1 MKLIRVALPVPLHRY
16 FDYLPLENSI
26 PVKGARVVVPFG
38 KQTKVGI
45 VVDFPQTSDV
55 PIDKLKP
62 IQTILDAESV
72 FDEKIWQLLIWAA
85 RYYHAPIGEVL
96 NSALPIKL
104 RNGDSTILPSLI
116 ILPLP
121 NKDEIRLLSAR
132 IKKPKNKWSF

>member
-85 RYYHAPIGEVL
+85 RSIT
-96 NSALPIKL
+96 L
-104 RNGDSTILPSLI
+104 RLV
-116 ILPLP
+116 
-121 NKDEIRLLSAR
+121 RC
-132 IKKPKNKWSF
+132 